1 MTAVPPRQNED
12 FYSTLP
18 SLALFQVTSWRIKDS
33 NEVFFENEQLC
44 FFDAL
49 ESQKVVLKTPLGE
62 MKDVI
67 MEEQLQTSAEK
78 KKIIALQDVAGKW
91 IPKFEAA
98 EPAITHTAPY
108 SAALGLALSTSS
120 SRDADDNSEN
130 S

>member
-1 MTAVPPRQNED
+1 MGLLRKTLLAMWGEWLQFPLARTRISTPR
-12 FYSTLP
+12 SHL
-18 SLALFQVTSWRIKDS
+18 SLFFQVTSWRIKDS

-78 KKIIALQDVAGKW
+78 
-91 IPKFEAA
+91 
-98 EPAITHTAPY
+98 
-108 SAALGLALSTSS
+108 
-120 SRDADDNSEN
+120 
-130 S
+130 